1 MTDLQE
7 KPGVFPVFVLE
18 GGGAEVAFGIN
29 KVMER
34 ISNIILRGR
43 NTALTEKE
51 FYELEIGR

>member
-51 FYELEIGR
+51 FYELEI